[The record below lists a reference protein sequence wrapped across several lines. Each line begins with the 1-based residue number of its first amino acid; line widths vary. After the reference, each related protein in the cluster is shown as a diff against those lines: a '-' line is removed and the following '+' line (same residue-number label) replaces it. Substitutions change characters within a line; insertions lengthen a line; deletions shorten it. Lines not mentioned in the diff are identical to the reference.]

1 MYNNIIH
8 SKIQKKIDLSYDNK
22 NTEVNKCVLSFSL
35 KTSTNLAHLTSNGKG
50 SQSLRAAQMK
60 DLSQVLLWI

>member
-1 MYNNIIH
+1 MYNKIIH

-35 KTSTNLAHLTSNGKG
+35 KTLTNLAHLTSNGKG
-50 SQSLRAAQMK
+50 FQSLRAA
-60 DLSQVLLWI
+60 

>member
-35 KTSTNLAHLTSNGKG
+35 KTSTNLAHLNRMAKDS
-50 SQSLRAAQMK
+50 RALEQRK
-60 DLSQVLLWI
+60 